1 MKNVLPALAALL
13 APLSACTDNTSDD
26 TDRCLDRN
34 LDDITDIVD
43 AADNPECHFRYDT
56 EGFDVTCPSSEIH
69 TVRVDT
75 YDVLFYD
82 ENNDF
87 DFDME
92 RIFLTCGHHDYEIDD
107 RSELELIQ
115 EELRMSFSRLPIP
128 D

>member
-1 MKNVLPALAALL
+1 MKNLMSAVLAGAMLN
-13 APLSACTDNTSDD
+13 ACGPTTDQEEIE
-26 TDRCLDRN
+26 RCLNRN
-34 LDDITDIVD
+34 LDDVTDIVD

-69 TVRVDT
+69 TVRVHT

-87 DFDME
+87 DFDTE
-92 RIFLTCGHHDYEIDD
+92 RVLLTCGHHDFEIGDPD
-107 RSELELIQ
+107 ELLLI
-115 EELRMSFSRLPIP
+115 EERLRMKFSFLPIP